1 MSDLTRTDG
10 QPHDRLTRLCAAMSE
25 ALDNHPEHREGDRAI
40 IFLDDG
46 QRGGIQTHGYPNT
59 ADAIADLLVHLKA
72 LFEANGTTLSIIPID
87 TIGQG

>member
-1 MSDLTRTDG
+1 
-10 QPHDRLTRLCAAMSE
+10 MSE